1 LFNQSKKERNEM
13 KNVLIFVALLLVAV
27 FSVTIADARDC
38 TTCPN
43 NEQCTAPLPP
53 TKVIAK
59 GGVLDDN
66 ILKMVPD
73 KTGVVITCK
82 NGEKYIAKKKLGNWT
97 LECTNGQCY
106 RPSLIP
112 RVKAVEKECIVVE
125 KTEKKTAYSAP
136 VVYTTKARWSQKCGR
151 RGIQRL
157 AHRPLLR
164 NIGWRLRHI
173 GCHRQ

>member
-1 LFNQSKKERNEM
+1 M

-38 TTCPN
+38 TICPN

-106 RPSLIP
+106 QKSGIVPFKLIP
-112 RVKAVEKECIVVE
+112 RVKKEEPQLTVAV
-125 KTEKKTAYSAP
+125 KTEQKTTCSAI
-136 VVYTTKARWSQKCGR
+136 VLYTTKARWSEKCGR

>member
-1 LFNQSKKERNEM
+1 M

-59 GGVLDDN
+59 
-66 ILKMVPD
+66 
-73 KTGVVITCK
+73 
-82 NGEKYIAKKKLGNWT
+82 
-97 LECTNGQCY
+97 ECDSGQCY
-106 RPSLIP
+106 RPLLIP
-112 RVKAVEKECIVVE
+112 RIKVVEKECTVVE
-125 KTEKKTAYSAP
+125 KKTEKKTACSAA
-136 VVYTTKARWSQKCGR
+136 VVCTTTTKARWSEKCGR